1 MPNLEDSPFGEPSQ
15 FAGSQGKGGKGKS
28 SGDKFAAKCR
38 FCQKEGHMQQECYSR
53 INKYAPC
60 VDRYGKPIAG
70 SARLAL
76 VDDDE
81 DAALDPNLIQRMN
94 GFIRSVQN
102 QEDKEDLISA
112 WGPGAPQPDLLII
125 VATR

>member
-1 MPNLEDSPFGEPSQ
+1 
-15 FAGSQGKGGKGKS
+15 
-28 SGDKFAAKCR
+28 
-38 FCQKEGHMQQECYSR
+38 MQQECYSR

-70 SARLAL
+70 SARLAS
-76 VDDDE
+76 VDDEE

-112 WGPGAPQPDLLII
+112 
-125 VATR
+125 